1 VNVITAQDGAVIQT
15 DEPGAEGG
23 MTSALPSPHS
33 SLAGWVL
40 ALTAS
45 FSFSFAA
52 PIARGAITGGF
63 DPTTLVMVRLVLATL
78 LMAITVTVMRRG
90 ILSIGHQGLGI
101 ALLAGLLNGLGML
114 LFFWAL
120 ARVDASVASMM
131 ISLIPLG
138 VLTLLALRGERFTH
152 RHFVRLALGLG
163 GVYLLIG
170 PGGDVNLVGIGL
182 LAIAIVCFSLHM
194 ALLQWFLRPYEALTV
209 TFYVSAAMAT
219 VVTLAWLAQGA
230 PWENPGLSGWLAVAG
245 LVVVSTYL
253 SRLLMVAAI
262 NQIGSGQ
269 MALLSPLET
278 LLTIIWAMLFL
289 GERLSPLQWAGG
301 ALVLASA
308 LLAIQRLGR
317 ARWRPRWRMWARV

>member
-1 VNVITAQDGAVIQT
+1 MTTTNQELHVDATPQANVISRDW
-15 DEPGAEGG
+15 GG
-23 MTSALPSPHS
+23 WT
-33 SLAGWVL
+33 L
-40 ALTAS
+40 ALLAS
-45 FSFSFAA
+45 LSFSFAA
-52 PIARGAITGGF
+52 PIARGAITGGME
-63 DPTTLVMVRLVLATL
+63 PTTLVTLRLALATL
-78 LMAITVTVMRRG
+78 LMAVTVAVMGRSRLRMDRRG
-90 ILSIGHQGLGI
+90 LLL
-101 ALLAGLLNGLGML
+101 ALAAGLLNGLGML

-131 ISLIPLG
+131 ISLIPLV
-138 VLTLLALRGERFTH
+138 VLSLLALRGERFTY
-152 RHFVRLALGLG
+152 RHTLRLALGLG
-163 GVYLLIG
+163 GVYLLVG
-170 PGGDVNLVGIGL
+170 PGGQVDPLGIGL
-182 LAIAIVCFSLHM
+182 LVIAIICFSLHM
-194 ALLQWFLRPYEALTV
+194 SILQWFLRPYEALAV
-209 TFYVSAAMAT
+209 TFYISAAMTA
-219 VVTLAWLAQGA
+219 VVTSAWLIQGA
-230 PWENPGLSGWLAVAG
+230 PWQNPSFGGWLAVVG
-245 LVVVSTYL
+245 LVIVSTYL

>member
-1 VNVITAQDGAVIQT
+1 MIQQN
-15 DEPGAEGG
+15 EPGAENIRH
-23 MTSALPSPHS
+23 TALPAPH
-33 SLAGWVL
+33 SLAGWAL
-40 ALTAS
+40 ALLAS
-45 FSFSFAA
+45 LSFSFAA
-52 PIARGAITGGF
+52 PIARGAITAGME
-63 DPTTLVMVRLVLATL
+63 PTTLVMLRLVLATL
-78 LMAITVTVMRRG
+78 LMAVTVG
-90 ILSIGHQGLGI
+90 ILRGGRLQIDRQGLFF

-138 VLTLLALRGERFTH
+138 VLTLLALRGERFTY
-152 RHFVRLALGLG
+152 RHAVRLALGLG

-170 PGGDVNLVGIGL
+170 PGGEVNPVGIGL
-182 LAIAIVCFSLHM
+182 LAVATVCFSLHM

-219 VVTLAWLAQGA
+219 VVTGAWLAQGA
-230 PWENPGLSGWLAVAG
+230 PWENPGAGGWLAVAG
-245 LVVVSTYL
+245 LVIVSTYL

-278 LLTIIWAMLFL
+278 LLTIIWAILFL
-289 GERLSPLQWAGG
+289 GEWLSPLQWAGG